1 MRCSRGS
8 VEGNGGGSDSASFP
22 VYLVFFSP
30 DGITVMILW
39 CVVYIMDVENYC
51 GDL

>member
-8 VEGNGGGSDSASFP
+8 VEGNGGGSDNAISRVSHI
-22 VYLVFFSP
+22 FSP
-30 DGITVMILW
+30 DGITVMIIW
-39 CVVYIMDVENYC
+39 CVMYTTDVENSC